1 MRTWF
6 TTTAKKGQFREDEDF
21 LTGMASRLSASP
33 IKRYQMAEAPER
45 ADIIVYFEPNQ
56 YKGQDYARTLLSE
69 KLIQDYPNKCFV
81 VNYDD
86 GPIGF
91 LPGLYVGMPRS
102 KMDCSRFKSG
112 TYMGQYNILC
122 PVIAEKRDSVA
133 PQLLFSFRGSTS
145 AEVRKRIFAAN
156 FPDKDIAIQQTFAWF
171 NHTEEEKR
179 EYLQEMLN
187 SKFVLCPRGLSTVS
201 IRLFETME
209 LGRVP
214 VILSDEWVEPDG
226 PSWPECSIRVSES
239 KISELPAILRSYEP
253 QAAEMGRQARVAWEQ
268 WFSPE
273 MRVVRTMEYFESLI
287 LQRDASHDEREYQTK
302 WLSLGFA
309 WENGWTPL
317 QSAGRAIQQGVLL
330 EKVKSKLS
338 KNQKQPYSEIEP

>member
-1 MRTWF
+1 MKFWF
-6 TTTAKKGQFREDEDF
+6 TTTAKNGEYREDKDF
-21 LTGMASRLSASP
+21 LAVMAGRLLASSLQ
-33 IKRYQMAEAPER
+33 RYQMAKMPEE

-69 KLIQDYPNKCFV
+69 KLIRDYPNKCFV

-86 GPIGF
+86 GPIEF
-91 LPGLYVGMPRS
+91 LPGLYVGISRS
-102 KMDCSRFKSG
+102 KMDYHRFKSG
-112 TYMGQYNILC
+112 TYMGQYNTLC
-122 PVIAEKRDSVA
+122 PVFAEKRESVR

-145 AEVRKRIFAAN
+145 AEVRRRIFAAN
-156 FPDKDIAIQQTFAWF
+156 FPDKDIAVQQTFAWF

-239 KISELPAILRSYEP
+239 KISELPVILRSYEP

-273 MRVVRTMEYFESLI
+273 MRVVRTMEYFEALI
-287 LQRDASHDEREYQTK
+287 HQRAADHDEREYQAK
-302 WLSLGFA
+302 WLSLRFA
-309 WENGWTPL
+309 WENGWTPV
-317 QSAGRAIQQGVLL
+317 QSVVRAIREGVII
-330 EKVKSKLS
+330 KKIKL
-338 KNQKQPYSEIEP
+338 KLFKKMKPPAEAVC